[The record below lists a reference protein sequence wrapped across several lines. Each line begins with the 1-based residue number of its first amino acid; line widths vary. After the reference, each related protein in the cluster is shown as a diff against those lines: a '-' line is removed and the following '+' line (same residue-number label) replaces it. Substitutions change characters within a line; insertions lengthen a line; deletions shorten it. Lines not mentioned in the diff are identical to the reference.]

1 MQVNFAYILHFLRN
15 VFRII
20 LLSVNMIYIYPEEN
34 VTYIFLHFLKTYE
47 RMIQLTTDNISPNK
61 EAILVGTVEGELGFS
76 HEIYGETFYSF
87 VLKVMRLSDICDYI
101 NITVSERLIQNMQL
115 SPGSTVSVVGQFRS
129 YNNYCETGNRLILTV
144 FARDIREE
152 SDAYDPLFEKNPN
165 SIFLDGFLCKA
176 PVYRTTPFGREIT
189 DLLIAVNRAY
199 NKSDYIPCIAWG
211 RNARYSSGLSVGD
224 NIKVWG
230 RIQSR
235 EYQKKIS
242 EDECVTKT
250 AYEIS
255 ISKMEVISSAINSED
270 AEII

>member
-1 MQVNFAYILHFLRN
+1 LRYF
-15 VFRII
+15 FRII
-20 LLSVNMIYIYPEEN
+20 LLSVNKIYIYPKEN
-34 VTYIFLHFLKTYE
+34 VIYISMHFLKTYE
-47 RMIQLTTDNISPNK
+47 RMVQLTTDNIGANN
-61 EAILVGTVEGELGFS
+61 EAILLGTVEGELGFS

-87 VLKVMRLSDICDYI
+87 ILKVMRLSDICDYI
-101 NITVSERLIQNMQL
+101 NVTVSERLIQNMNIT
-115 SPGSTVSVVGQFRS
+115 SGSKVSVTGQFRS
-129 YNNYCETGNRLILTV
+129 YNNYSETGNRLILTV

-152 SDAYDPLFEKNPN
+152 SDTEDLLSEKNPN

-255 ISKMEVISSAINSED
+255 ISKMEVIPSAINNED